1 MDMRGR
7 VDFQNEQAVIEGFET
22 PALNQIA
29 PILADIGLATPLA
42 VADIKDGSGRVFRVD
57 LADGSAVVLK
67 HYDETYKQ
75 HHVVS
80 GERYA
85 ELLLANLDLPITRYL
100 LQDESLTRL
109 PYPFAITNHL
119 SGVTVKSLA
128 GEADIADAWRAM
140 GKLLRKL
147 HAVPTPGYG
156 KFGPDG
162 VIDAKASNAEAMR
175 GSFAYTFAQFRKY
188 GGDEALAQQLE
199 AIVADRF
206 DTMTWS
212 AGPVFAHHDFNPN
225 NVLVDRDAN
234 GDLRLS
240 GLIDFGNA
248 RAADAVSDLA
258 ASIFFNEHEMPG
270 SGSYILAGYGPIDHP
285 DPEGALWFYTLHH
298 RLVMWWWLRHVGL
311 IADGEKHDLIRDLE
325 AMAATPR

>member
-1 MDMRGR
+1 MT
-7 VDFQNEQAVIEGFET
+7 ETLET
-22 PALNQIA
+22 PTLSQIA
-29 PILADIGLATPLA
+29 PILADIGLPAPLA
-42 VADIKDGSGRVFRVD
+42 ITDIKDGSGRVFRVD

-67 HYDETYKQ
+67 HYDEHYEQ
-75 HHVVS
+75 HYVVS

-85 ELLLANLDLPITRYL
+85 ERLLEKLDLPITRYL

-109 PYPFAITNHL
+109 PYPFSITNYL
-119 SGVTVKSLA
+119 PGVTVKSLA
-128 GEADIADAWRAM
+128 GEPDIADAWREM
-140 GKLLRKL
+140 GRLLRRL

-162 VIDAKASNAEAMR
+162 VIDPVATNAEAMR
-175 GSFAYTFAQFRKY
+175 RSFAYTFAQFRKY
-188 GGDEALAQQLE
+188 GADEALAIKLE

-206 DTMTWS
+206 DVMTWS
-212 AGPVFAHHDFNPN
+212 AGPVFAHHDFHPN
-225 NVLVDRDAN
+225 NVLVDRDTN
-234 GDLRLS
+234 GVLRLS

-270 SGSYILAGYGPIDHP
+270 SGPHLLEGYGPIDHP

-298 RLVMWWWLRHVGL
+298 RVLMWWWLRHVGF
-311 IADGEKHDLIRDLE
+311 IPDGEKHDLIRDLE
-325 AMAATPR
+325 AMVASPH

>member
-1 MDMRGR
+1 MT
-7 VDFQNEQAVIEGFET
+7 ET
-22 PALNQIA
+22 FAPPSLAELT
-29 PILADIGLATPLA
+29 PILAGIGLAAPMA
-42 VADIKDGSGRVFRVD
+42 IIDIKDGSGRVFRVD
-57 LADGSAVVLK
+57 LTDGTAVVLK
-67 HYDETYKQ
+67 HYDEHYKQ
-75 HHVVS
+75 HYVVS

-85 ELLLANLDLPITRYL
+85 ERLLEKLDLPITRNL

-109 PYPFAITNHL
+109 PFPFAITNYL

-128 GEADIADAWRAM
+128 GEADIADAWREM

-162 VIDAKASNAEAMR
+162 VIDAKASNADAMR
-175 GSFAYTFAQFRKY
+175 WSFAYTFAQFRKY
-188 GGDEALAQQLE
+188 GADEALAVKLE

-206 DTMTWS
+206 DAMTWS
-212 AGPVFAHHDFNPN
+212 AGPVFAHHDFHPN
-225 NVLVDRDAN
+225 NVLVARDAN
-234 GDLRLS
+234 GALRLS

-258 ASIFFNEHEMPG
+258 AAIFFNEHEMPG
-270 SGSYILAGYGPIDHP
+270 SGPYILDGYGPIDHP

-298 RLVMWWWLRHVGL
+298 RLVMWWWLRHVGV
-311 IADGEKHDLIRDLE
+311 IPDGEKHDLIRGLE
-325 AMAATPR
+325 AMAASPR